1 MPNETE
7 RTAVHPAAEHTPARR
22 AGARQWGALAVLMLP
37 VLLVSIDITALNF
50 ALPEIAKSLQPSASQ
65 QLWIIDA
72 YSLVLA
78 TLLVAM
84 GNLGDRIGRRRILLI
99 GATGFA
105 VVSVLAAFAPTPE
118 LLIAARAGIGLFGAT
133 LMPSTLALLRTT
145 FLDRSQRRLAVAIW
159 ATAFSAGSAAG
170 PLVGGVL
177 LAHFHWG
184 AIFLIAVPVLVPLLI
199 LAPILVDESRDPA
212 PGPIDPVGI
221 SLSMLALGGL
231 AASIKEVAVAGLDPL
246 GIGLIVLAALAAW
259 LFIRRM
265 RRRAQPMLDVGLF
278 RVPQFSGALLVNLLS
293 VVALTGFLFFV
304 TQHLQLVEGL
314 PVLDAALVLVPGI
327 VAMIVAGLLVVRI
340 VRHIDAGVAV
350 VIALSA
356 SMGAYGMLAV
366 LGEDVSVLGIAVAF
380 ALLGVGIGA
389 AETISND
396 LILTAVPPAKAG
408 AASALSETAYEFGA
422 VLGTTVLGGL
432 LTAVYR
438 ATLVV
443 PAGTDAAMA
452 DAARETLG
460 GAVAVTEGA
469 GAAGDA
475 LLEAA
480 RTAFDHGVVATSISG
495 AVLMLAAMTIAW
507 STLRGSDD

>member
-1 MPNETE
+1 MIDETLP
-7 RTAVHPAAEHTPARR
+7 TASAPHR
-22 AGARQWGALAVLMLP
+22 AGTRQWVALAVLMLP
-37 VLLVSIDITALNF
+37 VLLISIDITALNF
-50 ALPEIAKSLQPSASQ
+50 ALPEIARSLQPSATQ

-105 VVSVLAAFAPTPE
+105 AASVLAAFAPTAE
-118 LLIAARAGIGLFGAT
+118 LLIAARAATGLFGAT
-133 LMPSTLALLRTT
+133 LMPATLALLRTT
-145 FLDRSQRRLAVAIW
+145 FHDRGQRRLAVAIW

-170 PLVGGVL
+170 PVVGGLL

-184 AIFLIAVPVLVPLLI
+184 SIFLIAVPVLLPLLV
-199 LAPILVDESRDPA
+199 LAPLLVDESRDPA
-212 PGPIDPVGI
+212 PGPIDPVGVV
-221 SLSMLALGGL
+221 LSMLALGGL
-231 AASIKEVAVAGLDPL
+231 AAGVKEVAAAGPGPI
-246 GIGLIVLAALAAW
+246 GIGLIVLAVLAGWA
-259 LFIRRM
+259 FVQRM
-265 RRRAQPMLDVGLF
+265 RRVASPMLDVGLF
-278 RVPQFSGALLVNLLS
+278 RLPAFSGALLVNLLS

-314 PVLDAALVLVPGI
+314 PVLDAALVLVPGLA
-327 VAMIVAGLLVVRI
+327 VMIVAGLLVVRV
-340 VRHIDAGVAV
+340 VRRADPGVVVAV
-350 VIALSA
+350 SLGSSLA
-356 SMGAYGMLAV
+356 AYGMLAV
-366 LGEDVSVLGIAVAF
+366 LGEHVTVPGIAVAF
-380 ALLGVGIGA
+380 ALLGLGIGA

-396 LILTAVPPAKAG
+396 LILSAVPPAKAG

-422 VLGTTVLGGL
+422 VLGTTLLGGL

-452 DAARETLG
+452 AAARETLG
-460 GAVAVTEGA
+460 GAAAVAEGA
-469 GAAGDA
+469 GAAGER

-480 RTAFDHGVVATSISG
+480 RTAFDHGVIATSISG
-495 AVLMLAAMTIAW
+495 AVLMLAAMVVAW
-507 STLRGSDD
+507 ATLRGTDE